1 MENLGKLIGA
11 IGAAAMGGVVLAK
24 SLKSPKK
31 RLEEVDLKLQALET
45 QFEETQK
52 DYERDKNDL
61 LQRIAMRDRKAEK
74 RLKALNREFEDKKQE
89 YKEEY
94 LSPSISTSNF
104 CKRLLYF
111 SQCFC
116 FSRSKSTSSF
126 TYFKKSLSLI
136 SSSL

>member
-1 MENLGKLIGA
+1 MANLGKLIGA

-89 YKEEY
+89 YKEEREE
-94 LSPSISTSNF
+94 LLEKRKKLAPKVTKSDKEKIGNMKKRKVNFVMRTKWKSWKWSI
-104 CKRLLYF
+104 
-111 SQCFC
+111 
-116 FSRSKSTSSF
+116 
-126 TYFKKSLSLI
+126 
-136 SSSL
+136 